1 MNDFFLPVRHL
12 TRKKKIK
19 PSTKIS
25 YLPKHSFTP
34 CLLHP
39 ATNDLPSNPN
49 SFLFCF
55 FLLHLCLWGSSPAR
69 PSDPARSSKKHR
81 FPTRDGQTIFQPAGQ
96 SPVIVRCAFLPIT
109 NLPISPLPS
118 PFFFHI
124 LFSCGARSVISLIA
138 QVGRKRTL
146 GTLGKVNW

>member
-34 CLLHP
+34 CPLHP

-96 SPVIVRCAFLPIT
+96 SPVIVCCAFLPIT
-109 NLPISPLPS
+109 NPPISPLPS
-118 PFFFHI
+118 PFFFSYFV
-124 LFSCGARSVISLIA
+124 LLRGKECDFVNCSSGAEKNA
-138 QVGRKRTL
+138 WNAGE
-146 GTLGKVNW
+146 G